1 MESYQLLDVIEVH
14 NKDYNGY
21 CVQILVI
28 NKTNLMQKEI
38 INCYVSEEEKNYI
51 AQYGKEV
58 PITDLFKVQFDF
70 YKKSFKLK
78 FNQNLLK

>member
-1 MESYQLLDVIEVH
+1 MEKYSLLDVIEVH

-21 CVQILVI
+21 CVQMLVV
-28 NKTNLMQKEI
+28 NSSNPMQKEI

-51 AQYGKEV
+51 SQYGKEV